1 MQSELICVLFLCTG
15 NSARSQMAE
24 ALLCD
29 LGGARFIINS
39 AGLAPAAQVAPEA
52 VTVLAE
58 IGIDWS
64 KAEPKSVS
72 RFAGQSF
79 DYVITLCEQARLSC
93 PTFPGRHTLLHWDL
107 QDPTAQGGSA
117 EERLEAFRRTRQELT
132 HHLGPFIKTAIAVH
146 QKAMTV

>member
-1 MQSELICVLFLCTG
+1 MQSESICVLFLCTG

-39 AGLAPAAQVAPEA
+39 AGLEPAARVAPAA

-58 IGIDWS
+58 IGLDWS

-72 RFAGQSF
+72 QFAGQSF
-79 DYVITLCEQARLSC
+79 DYVITLCEQARSSC
-93 PTFPGRHTLLHWDL
+93 PTFPGQHALLHWDL
-107 QDPTAQGGSA
+107 EDPAAVGGSA

-132 HHLGPFIKTAIAVH
+132 HHLGPFIEMAIAAH
-146 QKAMTV
+146 RKALAV